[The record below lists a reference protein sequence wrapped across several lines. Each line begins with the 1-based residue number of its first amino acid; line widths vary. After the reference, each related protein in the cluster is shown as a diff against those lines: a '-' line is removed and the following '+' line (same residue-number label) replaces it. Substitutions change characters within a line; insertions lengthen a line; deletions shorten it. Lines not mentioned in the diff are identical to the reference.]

1 MGPGPHCR
9 LDQDCPTCPIRRVC
23 IRQLHSNLVV
33 DRLRTRQRVRP
44 DIGLSVGR
52 PIPTST
58 MLPNNGLALL
68 TWPLALFPQTLARL
82 VLRLD
87 RRAVGIKRPTIF
99 IWLTDILHKFIETV
113 KPLDFGAGMTDR
125 SVRAAWAL
133 DALKT
138 FQRRCDCGD
147 ELAYADLICAL
158 GLLADESGFNFL
170 QQLRLGLAQW
180 RVEGGLRENTSYLD
194 EEAVRGSF
202 AIGLG
207 SKHSGHR
214 VQAA

>member
-1 MGPGPHCR
+1 
-9 LDQDCPTCPIRRVC
+9 
-23 IRQLHSNLVV
+23 
-33 DRLRTRQRVRP
+33 
-44 DIGLSVGR
+44 
-52 PIPTST
+52 

-180 RVEGGLRENTSYLD
+180 RVEGGLRENASYLD

-207 SKHSGHR
+207 SKRSGPR